1 MTLNLNITQKIL
13 VAATIFLSWHCY
25 ALQPGE
31 ITFDD
36 LSKTYGEAKV
46 EINLNRQLIG
56 LVSSFSRNGD
66 PEVAEIL
73 NGLQQITVRVYKMNN
88 SVEAAYQA
96 VEQVAKKIRKEDW
109 LPLVSV
115 NNNEQKVRIFSRST
129 NEKMDGLV
137 VMVVDAKKGG
147 EAVFINIVGEIDP
160 AKISAVTQS
169 LNININGADS
179 ETLDAA
185 KKNN

>member
-1 MTLNLNITQKIL
+1 MRLELKITKQIIF
-13 VAATIFLSWHCY
+13 AAMISLSWHCY

-56 LVSSFSRNGD
+56 LVSSFSRNED
-66 PEVAEIL
+66 PEVAAIL
-73 NGLQQITVRVYKMNN
+73 NGLQQITVRVYQMNN
-88 SVEAAYQA
+88 SVDTAYQA
-96 VEQVAKKIRKEDW
+96 VEQVAKKIRKENW

-115 NNNEQKVRIFSRST
+115 NNDEQKVRIFSRST

-169 LNININGADS
+169 LNININGTDS
-179 ETLDAA
+179 KTLDAA
-185 KKNN
+185 KQNK